1 MSQISRPFQ
10 IALLAMGLLVAV
22 WFVALRGHST
32 ATSGQGSSASAP
44 ASPPATASAP
54 ASASASASSGGT
66 PVEKSAAPTPV
77 YGGSAPGVAG
87 LSRAIAKAHGA
98 VAESQ
103 QNAKQL
109 AEKSAQASSSAS
121 VAGGS
126 AEATA
131 SSKQSATPTT
141 SSPATAAPKVS
152 VTTVRT
158 PAPAAKRVTGP
169 NRVPARQ
176 VLVEQAL
183 KQGAVAV
190 VLFWDPRGSDDV
202 AVHRELQLLKAVHQS
217 IRSVANVPEVSRLLK
232 AAGLELNRK
241 IAVQEALASQV
252 ASFGSITRSVHVAGT
267 PTILIINKRGQ
278 TTTMTG
284 LTDAYAIEQAIDE
297 ARKA

>member
-10 IALLAMGLLVAV
+10 IALLAMGLFVAV
-22 WFVALRGHST
+22 WFVALRGHT
-32 ATSGQGSSASAP
+32 PAPSGQGSSAPAP
-44 ASPPATASAP
+44 ATASAAASAP
-54 ASASASASSGGT
+54 ASASSGGGQA
-66 PVEKSAAPTPV
+66 EKSAAPTSV

-121 VAGGS
+121 VVKGS

-131 SSKQSATPTT
+131 TSKKSASTPSSS
-141 SSPATAAPKVS
+141 ATAAPKVS
-152 VTTVRT
+152 VTAVRAA
-158 PAPAAKRVTGP
+158 PPAAKPIAGA
-169 NRVPARQ
+169 NRLPARQ

-190 VLFWDPRGSDDV
+190 VLFWSPKGSDDV
-202 AVHRELQLLKAVHQS
+202 AVHRELQLLKAVHER
-217 IRSVANVPEVSRLLK
+217 IRAVANIPEVGRLLK
-232 AAGLELNRK
+232 AVGLELNRK
-241 IAVQEALASQV
+241 IAVQEAPPSQV
-252 ASFGSITRSVHVAGT
+252 ASFGSITRSVQVSGT
-267 PTILIINKRGQ
+267 PTILIINKRGH
-278 TTTMTG
+278 TTTLVG

-297 ARKA
+297 ARRA